1 MSLNAI
7 FNSGVSGMLAH
18 QSAINVTSTNI
29 ANVQTEGYSRK
40 TVEYSALTVNGIGTG
55 VEVSEVRRITDE
67 FIAKELRLAT
77 AGSEQYKAMSE
88 IYGQLQSLLG
98 DPAAN
103 NSLTGKLD
111 SLNSAFATLT
121 IDPTLSVSRAAA
133 LNEITNFGIET
144 DRLLSQIQDLRKEAD
159 KHVAE
164 EANVVNNAILR
175 IHELNLEIRSATQSN
190 QPTGELLDLRDQ
202 ALSEIS
208 NVMDIKTY
216 PMNDGAIAVVTEA
229 GQQLLDFEPR
239 QLVYSP
245 AAIVTSETIFD
256 QVTLNVYDTATKTV
270 ADTGLALDPELQSG
284 SLRGWLDM
292 RNTELPDLAAQI
304 GALASGVTEQFNA
317 VHNENIAV
325 PPPATM
331 TGSATGVLATDA
343 HGFTGQATF
352 YSFDASNNIA
362 ASYTVDFDNP
372 GTATMADVVAE
383 VNGSLGAGTLS
394 LTGGVLTM
402 SAQGGASGVGIG
414 QEAASPSDRG
424 GRGFSHFFGMNDL
437 ITTKINTNYNTG
449 LTSADAHGFTGTT
462 SLELIGPNGEE
473 PISMVLDFGAIGGTM
488 ADVVTEINSNL
499 GSYATAS
506 LDANGAI
513 VISTATGYQ
522 NYNINVRADS
532 SDRSGT
538 GTSFSEMFGV
548 GLRYPADAGLE
559 LGIVS
564 DISANPQLLATAK
577 IDAAGTPAVT
587 VADNR
592 GALAF
597 QELATQS
604 FSFSTVG
611 GLTGSTV
618 SLGDYAAQILA
629 KSGLDAA
636 RAESL
641 QSDRAALSTEFHNRL
656 QAVSGVNMDEELA
669 NLIVYQN
676 AYNASAQ
683 IITTAREMY
692 DVLIN
697 IV

>member
-111 SLNSAFATLT
+111 SLNSAFAALT

-292 RNTELPDLAAQI
+292 RNTELPDLASQI

-331 TGSATGVLATDA
+331 TGNATGVLATDA

-488 ADVVTEINSNL
+488 ADVVMEINSNL

>member
-18 QSAINVTSTNI
+18 QTALNVTSTNI
-29 ANVQTEGYSRK
+29 ANVQTEGYARK
-40 TVEYSALTVNGIGTG
+40 TVEYSALSINGIGTG

-111 SLNSAFATLT
+111 SMNSAFAALT
-121 IDPTLSVSRAAA
+121 IDPTMSVSRTAA

-144 DRLLSQIQDLRKEAD
+144 DRLLTKIQSLRKEAD
-159 KHVAE
+159 KHIAE
-164 EANVVNNAILR
+164 EVNVVNDAILR
-175 IHELNLEIRSATQSN
+175 IYELNLEIKSAYQSN
-190 QPTGELLDLRDQ
+190 QPIGDLEDLRDQ
-202 ALSEIS
+202 ALTEIS
-208 NVMDIKTY
+208 KVMDIKTY
-216 PMNDGAIAVVTEA
+216 SMNDGAIAVVTDA

-245 AAIVTSETIFD
+245 AASVTSETIFD
-256 QVTLNVYDTATKTV
+256 QISLNVYDPTTKTV

-284 SLRGWLDM
+284 SLRGWIDM
-292 RNTELPDLAAQI
+292 RNTELPNLAAQI
-304 GALASGVTEQFNA
+304 GALAAGVAEQFNA
-317 VHNENIAV
+317 IHNENISV

-331 TGSATGVLATDA
+331 TGRATGVLAADA

-352 YSFDASNNIA
+352 YSFNASNNIV

-372 GTATMADVVAE
+372 GTATMADVMAE
-383 VNGSLGAGTLS
+383 VNGALGAGTLS
-394 LTGGVLTM
+394 LSGGVLTM

-437 ITTKINTNYNTG
+437 ITTRIDTSYQTG
-449 LTSADAHGFTGTT
+449 LAAADAHGFTGTT
-462 SLELIGPNGEE
+462 TLELIGPNGEE

-488 ADVVTEINSNL
+488 SDVVTEINSNM
-499 GSYATAS
+499 GSFLTAS
-506 LDANGAI
+506 LDSNGALNFT
-513 VISTATGYQ
+513 SATGYG
-522 NYNINVRADS
+522 NYSINVLSDT
-532 SDRSGT
+532 SDRGAT

-548 GLRYPADAGLE
+548 GLEYPADTGLE
-559 LGIVS
+559 FAVDPSIS
-564 DISANPQLLATAK
+564 TDILRLATAK
-577 IDAAGTPAVT
+577 IDPSGTPALT
-587 VADNR
+587 TADNR

-597 QELATQS
+597 QDLATQS
-604 FSFSTVG
+604 FSFGTVG
-611 GLTGSTV
+611 GLTGSSVT
-618 SLGDYAAQILA
+618 LGDYAAQILA

-641 QSDRAALSTEFHNRL
+641 QTDRAALSGEFQNRM

-669 NLIVYQN
+669 NLIIYQN
-676 AYNASAQ
+676 AYNASAR

-697 IV
+697 LV